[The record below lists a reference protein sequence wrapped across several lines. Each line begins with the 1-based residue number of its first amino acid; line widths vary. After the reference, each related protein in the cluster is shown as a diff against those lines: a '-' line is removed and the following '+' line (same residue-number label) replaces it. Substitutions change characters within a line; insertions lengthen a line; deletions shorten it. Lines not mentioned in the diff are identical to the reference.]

1 MNPPL
6 ATRLRLTDGVRREW
20 FVTKVDFLA
29 QDVPG
34 GYRNGMRR
42 GLRADLSTAVAF
54 SIVTVAVVVV
64 IPLVATRAWRYR
76 PAWLLRRRSS
86 VGR

>member
-1 MNPPL
+1 MNPSP
-6 ATRLRLTDGVRREW
+6 ATRLRLTDRVRREW
-20 FVTKVDFLA
+20 FVIKVDFLA
-29 QDVPG
+29 ADVPG

-42 GLRADLSTAVAF
+42 KLRAELSTAVEF

-64 IPLVATRAWRYR
+64 IPHVAARAWRYR